1 MLNKYYNRMLNVN
14 TNIIDTR
21 FTLNQSIESTLIIE
35 YATCELEVRFNE
47 NVNIDIDFNEVD
59 VKSINVNMKAILLSD
74 NGSTTFNLNKNLEN
88 QIESLIVRKIQN
100 EYIQLTA

>member
-1 MLNKYYNRMLNVN
+1 MLNIN
-14 TNIIDTR
+14 TNIIDSR
-21 FTLNQSIESTLIIE
+21 LNINQSIESTLIIE

-74 NGSTTFNLNKNLEN
+74 NGSTNFNLNKNLEN

>member
-1 MLNKYYNRMLNVN
+1 MLNVN

>member
-1 MLNKYYNRMLNVN
+1 MLNIN
-14 TNIIDTR
+14 TDIIDSR
-21 FTLNQSIESTLIIE
+21 LNINQSIESTLIIE

>member
-1 MLNKYYNRMLNVN
+1 MLNIN
-14 TNIIDTR
+14 TDIIDSR
-21 FTLNQSIESTLIIE
+21 LNINQSIESTLIIE

-47 NVNIDIDFNEVD
+47 NVNIDINFNEVD

>member
-1 MLNKYYNRMLNVN
+1 MLNIN
-14 TNIIDTR
+14 TNIIDSR
-21 FTLNQSIESTLIIE
+21 LNINQSIESTLIIE

-47 NVNIDIDFNEVD
+47 NVNIDINFNEVD

-74 NGSTTFNLNKNLEN
+74 NGSTNFNFNKNLEN

>member
-1 MLNKYYNRMLNVN
+1 MLNIN
-14 TNIIDTR
+14 TDIIDSR
-21 FTLNQSIESTLIIE
+21 LNINQSIESTLIIE
-35 YATCELEVRFNE
+35 YATCELEVIFNE

-59 VKSINVNMKAILLSD
+59 VKSINVNMIAILLSD

>member
-1 MLNKYYNRMLNVN
+1 MLNVN

-59 VKSINVNMKAILLSD
+59 VKSINVNMKAILFSD